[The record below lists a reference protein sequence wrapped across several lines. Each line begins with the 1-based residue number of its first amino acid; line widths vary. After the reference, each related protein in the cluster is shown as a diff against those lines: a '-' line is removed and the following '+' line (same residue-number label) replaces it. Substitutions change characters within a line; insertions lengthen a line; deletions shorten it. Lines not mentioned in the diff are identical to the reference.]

1 MLGVMNAIMSSPES
15 GGEYGLPGYNLRAKM
30 IGQDYE
36 GTGQAAL
43 REYSVTYDHFNKSPE
58 ALTQLNNIANAI
70 SVAPPQNVLF
80 GIGDDRGKSI
90 SDWKD
95 GDNLEERTKAEKVFE
110 LMINDL
116 NTQYGKN
123 NDRTKR
129 PVVTTSYVERI
140 GGPDT
145 DAEYAGYTLIPGT
158 DYGPKYKSIFGDTE
172 QGKADFQTFLAE
184 GISVAVPA
192 KYDNNPYRSSNQ
204 TLSAADI
211 IIQQSNEFVNE
222 VINGGQFSIYK
233 NATGQYEMQATGYG
247 FNPSTGNIVP
257 DMPYTEVLGIDKSQ
271 LDEYVATLNQR
282 LNAIAQKN
290 IDAQNN
296 WKRSKQN

>member
-1 MLGVMNAIMSSPES
+1 
-15 GGEYGLPGYNLRAKM
+15 
-30 IGQDYE
+30 
-36 GTGQAAL
+36 
-43 REYSVTYDHFNKSPE
+43 
-58 ALTQLNNIANAI
+58 
-70 SVAPPQNVLF
+70 
-80 GIGDDRGKSI
+80 
-90 SDWKD
+90 
-95 GDNLEERTKAEKVFE
+95 KAEKVFE